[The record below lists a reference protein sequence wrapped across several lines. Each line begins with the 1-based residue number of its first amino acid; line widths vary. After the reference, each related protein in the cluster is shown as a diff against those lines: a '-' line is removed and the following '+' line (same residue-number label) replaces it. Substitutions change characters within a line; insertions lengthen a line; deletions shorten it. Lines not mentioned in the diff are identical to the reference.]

1 MKARRSV
8 TIVLLLLGLAPAC
21 AQPHKV
27 QPKAADEGAFYVET
41 GGASWYGRWHN
52 GMTAADGSSFDPDDF
67 TAAHRSLKFGT
78 IVQVINLRNH
88 RMVKVRITDRGP
100 HAAGRIID
108 VSAAAARELGM
119 QHRGLA
125 RVRVRAYGYDQFPD

>member
-1 MKARRSV
+1 MKARLSF
-8 TIVLLLLGLAPAC
+8 TIILLLLGLAPAF
-21 AQPHKV
+21 AQPH
-27 QPKAADEGAFYVET
+27 QAHPKAMDEGAFYAET
-41 GGASWYGRWHN
+41 GGASWYGHWHN
-52 GMTAADGSSFDPDDF
+52 GMTTANGSSFDPDEF

-78 IVQVINLRNH
+78 IVQVTNLRNH

-100 HAAGRIID
+100 HAPGRIID

-125 RVRVRAYGYDQFPD
+125 RVRVRAYDYDQFPD

>member
-1 MKARRSV
+1 MKARCSV
-8 TIVLLLLGLAPAC
+8 AILLLLLGTAPAF
-21 AQPHKV
+21 AQSHKAHSRV
-27 QPKAADEGAFYVET
+27 ADDAAFYVET
-41 GGASWYGRWHN
+41 GGASWYGGWHD
-52 GMTAADGSSFDPDDF
+52 GMTTANGSSFDPDDF
-67 TAAHRSLKFGT
+67 TAAHRTLKFGT
-78 IVQVINLRNH
+78 IVQVTNLRNH

-100 HAAGRIID
+100 HARGRIID